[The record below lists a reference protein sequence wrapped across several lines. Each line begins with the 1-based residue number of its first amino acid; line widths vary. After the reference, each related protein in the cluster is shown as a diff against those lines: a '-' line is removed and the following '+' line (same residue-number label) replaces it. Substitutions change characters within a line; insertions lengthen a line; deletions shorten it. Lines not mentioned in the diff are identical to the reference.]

1 MYLLHYDGCLVV
13 TFLSHCCRQSYDV
26 EVSLILGGSG
36 KISRAMCDL
45 KNPYFRYTMV
55 PPQPP
60 PGTRSAAVIVCSY
73 LYLLSNIFYQF
84 TKSFGEVCNFV
95 LFYSSPGTN
104 YSNPTEQYWSQGTS
118 TDQPSNSQGHQAQQQ
133 QQHPALMLAAHN
145 SYNLPQMMVN
155 GASLLPTPSPPHA
168 AKQQHQALPI
178 QLHNS
183 IPQTAIHSS
192 PVANPQV
199 MTGRLDSHHFFHP
212 QPQVTYATPI
222 IY

>member
-1 MYLLHYDGCLVV
+1 MSVHICTILSK
-13 TFLSHCCRQSYDV
+13 FLSIHKNV
-26 EVSLILGGSG
+26 LVKFVIL
-36 KISRAMCDL
+36 CL
-45 KNPYFRYTMV
+45 YFLH
-55 PPQPP
+55 
-60 PGTRSAAVIVCSY
+60 A
-73 LYLLSNIFYQF
+73 
-84 TKSFGEVCNFV
+84 
-95 LFYSSPGTN
+95 GTN
-104 YSNPTEQYWSQGTS
+104 YSNPTEQYWSQGAS
-118 TDQPSNSQGHQAQQQ
+118 TDQSSNSQGHQA

-145 SYNLPQMMVN
+145 ASYNLPQMMVN

>member
-1 MYLLHYDGCLVV
+1 MFGCNIS
-13 TFLSHCCRQSYDV
+13 LSLCRQSYDV

-60 PGTRSAAVIVCSY
+60 PGTRSAAVIICSY
-73 LYLLSNIFYQF
+73 LYPIVNFFINSQNFL
-84 TKSFGEVCNFV
+84 GEVV
-95 LFYSSPGTN
+95 HLFSSPGTN
-104 YSNPTEQYWSQGTS
+104 YSNPTEQYWSQGAS
-118 TDQPSNSQGHQAQQQ
+118 TDQSSNSQGHQAQQ